1 MLEVRFMLFILKVFI
16 AIIFAVSGAIAG
28 NQWIIKLYRV
38 KENILSFPHKIFSQ
52 HENRKRFLPGIL
64 GILMAFYLLS
74 NNSIVPVQF
83 FSLFFIYFLILFTFT
98 DWEQQVIFDAMLLPF
113 ALLGLFSSVLTG
125 LPVLNHLAAGLGGGL
140 LFLVLAILTRGGIGG
155 GDIKLIAAL
164 GLWLGSSQ
172 LLDVIVMGLIA
183 GGIGAFLLLKFA
195 HKKKTDTFA
204 YGPFFTVAALLQLFV
219 S

>member
-1 MLEVRFMLFILKVFI
+1 MLFILKLFI
-16 AIIFAVSGAIAG
+16 AIICAVSGAIAG
-28 NQWIIKLYRV
+28 NHWIVKLYRT
-38 KENILSFPHKIFSQ
+38 KENILSFPHKIFAQ
-52 HENRKRFLPGIL
+52 HESRKRYLPGVL
-64 GILMAFYLLS
+64 GMLMAFYLLNIS
-74 NNSIVPVQF
+74 STVLSHF

-98 DWEQQVIFDAMLLPF
+98 DFEQEVIFDVMLLPF
-113 ALLGLFSSVLTG
+113 ALLGLFSSILNG
-125 LPVLNHLAAGLGGGL
+125 YPVLDHLAAGLGGGI

-183 GGIGAFLLLKFA
+183 GGIGAFLLMKFA

>member
-1 MLEVRFMLFILKVFI
+1 M
-16 AIIFAVSGAIAG
+16 S
-28 NQWIIKLYRV
+28 
-38 KENILSFPHKIFSQ
+38 
-52 HENRKRFLPGIL
+52 
-64 GILMAFYLLS
+64 
-74 NNSIVPVQF
+74 
-83 FSLFFIYFLILFTFT
+83 FFI
-98 DWEQQVIFDAMLLPF
+98 
-113 ALLGLFSSVLTG
+113 
-125 LPVLNHLAAGLGGGL
+125 GGI

-183 GGIGAFLLLKFA
+183 GGIGAFLLMKFA

>member
-1 MLEVRFMLFILKVFI
+1 M
-16 AIIFAVSGAIAG
+16 S
-28 NQWIIKLYRV
+28 
-38 KENILSFPHKIFSQ
+38 
-52 HENRKRFLPGIL
+52 
-64 GILMAFYLLS
+64 
-74 NNSIVPVQF
+74 
-83 FSLFFIYFLILFTFT
+83 FFI
-98 DWEQQVIFDAMLLPF
+98 
-113 ALLGLFSSVLTG
+113 
-125 LPVLNHLAAGLGGGL
+125 GGI

-172 LLDVIVMGLIA
+172 LLDVVAMGLIA
-183 GGIGAFLLLKFA
+183 GGIGAFLLMKFA

>member
-1 MLEVRFMLFILKVFI
+1 MLGTLI
-16 AIIFAVSGAIAG
+16 
-28 NQWIIKLYRV
+28 
-38 KENILSFPHKIFSQ
+38 
-52 HENRKRFLPGIL
+52 
-64 GILMAFYLLS
+64 AFYLLS
-74 NNSIVPVQF
+74 NSSIVLIQL

-98 DWEQQVIFDAMLLPF
+98 DFEQQVIFDAMLIPF
-113 ALLGLFSSVLTG
+113 TLLGLFSSMVNGYPL
-125 LPVLNHLAAGLGGGL
+125 LNHLAAGLGGGL

-204 YGPFFTVAALLQLFV
+204 YGPYFTIAALLQLFLG
-219 S
+219 